1 VSIGKERKKFGIN
14 EYRVQVQVVR
24 RTLRYFYLLVLHVT
38 QLVSICINTCV
49 LICLEMTC
57 SANLRTD
64 KNSYDE

>member
-1 VSIGKERKKFGIN
+1 MSIGKERKKFGIN